1 MSELISAVSMDD
13 TKRPTISLLIP
24 TLNRPNSLKSTLE
37 SYFSGVVVPNQVV
50 VVDQSTSIEHQEIN
64 RTTLQLFSR
73 YSECLYFHLDHPSST
88 EARNLAFSNATGEII
103 VFSDDDIEVYPD
115 TLANVKEKM
124 ADPRIAMI
132 AGLDDN
138 SKQSRSRAG
147 YLLGTKSFA
156 KRNQGYVTRSMLGRY
171 PPNVNG
177 EVPTEWAMGYFFVVR
192 AALVRKF
199 GISWDEKLTSYA
211 YAEDLDF
218 SYTLFKRA
226 TPLGYQCILSDKVR
240 VKHLGSLE
248 YRVPSRKSTFMY
260 VINRYYLAYKHHE
273 GRLSIPA
280 IGWADFW
287 MVIFR
292 LLKRQNAKELLDA
305 IIRAKIVRKK
315 LKAGELEPS
324 IYE

>member
-1 MSELISAVSMDD
+1 M
-13 TKRPTISLLIP
+13 
-24 TLNRPNSLKSTLE
+24 
-37 SYFSGVVVPNQVV
+37 F
-50 VVDQSTSIEHQEIN
+50 
-64 RTTLQLFSR
+64 
-73 YSECLYFHLDHPSST
+73 
-88 EARNLAFSNATGEII
+88 
-103 VFSDDDIEVYPD
+103 FSDDDIEVYPD

-156 KRNQGYVTRSMLGRY
+156 KRNQGHVTRSMLGRY
-171 PPNVNG
+171 PPNVKG
-177 EVPTEWAMGYFFVVR
+177 EIPTEWAMGYFFVVR
-192 AALVRKF
+192 ASLVRKF

-218 SYTLFKRA
+218 SYTLFKRV

-260 VINRYYLAYKHHE
+260 VINRYYLAYKHH
-273 GRLSIPA
+273 GDRLPIA
-280 IGWADFW
+280 AVDWADFW

-305 IIRAKIVRKK
+305 IIRAKMVRKK
-315 LKAGELEPS
+315 LKAGKLEPS
-324 IYE
+324 FYE